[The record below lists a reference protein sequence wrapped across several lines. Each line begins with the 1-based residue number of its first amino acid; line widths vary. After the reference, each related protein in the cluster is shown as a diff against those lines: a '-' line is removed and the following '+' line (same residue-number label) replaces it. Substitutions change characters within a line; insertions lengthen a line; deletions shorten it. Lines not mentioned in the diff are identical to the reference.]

1 MVIGMIRKCKICDKT
16 FETKKVQQEYIAMNV
31 VVILLGMIMKPEN
44 IKKQY

>member
-1 MVIGMIRKCKICDKT
+1 MVIGIIRECKICDKT
-16 FETKKVQQEYIAMNV
+16 FETKSSTEYIAMNV